1 MSNYGSWTLPELKKE
16 LKTRGAH
23 VSGRKREL
31 IERLES
37 YDRNQ
42 NFGKETAE
50 DEFNM
55 TLSSSSIYKDMNSE
69 TDFSNFTSKSI
80 DIYLEPMGK
89 TLDTKAKQLYN
100 NRFLKYLRLGTEN
113 DLFFVKS
120 ECHAEMKR
128 KITYKVDVCINK
140 ELTIMEA
147 QCECAAGMGPTAH
160 CKHACEVL
168 FGMAQFSCFKE
179 LRTEET
185 CTQRL
190 QTFHQYEDITSIQ
203 AFTVNQS
210 KSKQW
215 LYERCKRLT
224 SSNFGRICKATDRTD
239 FHKLALSYTRSSAL
253 YTAAIKHGRQ
263 YEPVAIE
270 KYESITKLE
279 TVKCGLLSKMHPF
292 LAASPDGL
300 TENNT
305 LLEIKCPYTARN
317 KLITPKSVPYLSEVN
332 GELILDQKHD
342 YYYQIQGQLFCTGKQ
357 TCDFFVYTHEDHKLI
372 TIQRND
378 RFIVEMKDALTSF
391 YEKYFKRV
399 LDKFMYNSYDKYSW

>member
-1 MSNYGSWTLPELKKE
+1 MISMKEDTTHAITSANAKIGIKNICLNHTTIGSFPISHLFQPANPYAIVDHDYFKLSPEDHWLKDNTLFQI
-16 LKTRGAH
+16 
-23 VSGRKREL
+23 S
-31 IERLES
+31 
-37 YDRNQ
+37 D
-42 NFGKETAE
+42 
-50 DEFNM
+50 
-55 TLSSSSIYKDMNSE
+55 
-69 TDFSNFTSKSI
+69 
-80 DIYLEPMGK
+80 
-89 TLDTKAKQLYN
+89 
-100 NRFLKYLRLGTEN
+100 
-113 DLFFVKS
+113 
-120 ECHAEMKR
+120 
-128 KITYKVDVCINK
+128 
-140 ELTIMEA
+140 
-147 QCECAAGMGPTAH
+147 
-160 CKHACEVL
+160 
-168 FGMAQFSCFKE
+168 
-179 LRTEET
+179 
-185 CTQRL
+185 
-190 QTFHQYEDITSIQ
+190 EDITSIQ
-203 AFTVNQS
+203 AFTVNQF

-224 SSNFGRICKATDRTD
+224 SSNFGRICKATHRTD

-279 TVKCGLLSKMHPF
+279 TVKCGLFVSKMHPF

-300 TENNT
+300 TENKT

>member
-1 MSNYGSWTLPELKKE
+1 MSHYGSWTLPELKKE
-16 LKTRGAH
+16 LKTRGAR

-55 TLSSSSIYKDMNSE
+55 TLPSSSIYKDVNSE

-113 DLFFVKS
+113 DFFFVKS

-147 QCECAAGMGPTAH
+147 KCECAAGMGPTAH
-160 CKHACEVL
+160 CKHVCAVL
-168 FGMAQFSCFKE
+168 FGMTQFSCFKE

-190 QTFHQYEDITSIQ
+190 QTFHQCKPFSGSPIKAQKLPISNEGLNVSFDPRPEKFRSVIGYNDYFRNICLNHSNIGSFPISHLFQPANLYAVAVDHDYFKLSPEDHWLKDNKLFQISDEDIISIQ
-203 AFTVNQS
+203 ALFREQLKFQEMIRKEYLIYSV
-210 KSKQW
+210 
-215 LYERCKRLT
+215 
-224 SSNFGRICKATDRTD
+224 
-239 FHKLALSYTRSSAL
+239 
-253 YTAAIKHGRQ
+253 AIKVVLGVFQLAPIQKKMYWFCDYRRNTK
-263 YEPVAIE
+263 VRN
-270 KYESITKLE
+270 IT
-279 TVKCGLLSKMHPF
+279 M
-292 LAASPDGL
+292 
-300 TENNT
+300 N
-305 LLEIKCPYTARN
+305 
-317 KLITPKSVPYLSEVN
+317 
-332 GELILDQKHD
+332 
-342 YYYQIQGQLFCTGKQ
+342 
-357 TCDFFVYTHEDHKLI
+357 
-372 TIQRND
+372 
-378 RFIVEMKDALTSF
+378 
-391 YEKYFKRV
+391 
-399 LDKFMYNSYDKYSW
+399 